1 MFIWIIIFYSK
12 RQNDLNGKC
21 ESQLKFYEEYVNEL
35 ECRLKGF
42 IKYMIEG
49 QCLKKKHLT
58 VR

>member
-1 MFIWIIIFYSK
+1 MFI
-12 RQNDLNGKC
+12 
-21 ESQLKFYEEYVNEL
+21 SQLKFYEEYVNEL

-49 QCLKKKHLT
+49 KGSKKKHLA